1 MSRKLLALAL
11 AVMLVLGAIA
21 SAQADV
27 ILSYDGVVV
36 AGETIPVTAAFGGRV
51 TGLRLRK
58 GDLINKGDLIA
69 EIATTFNCAPLEGT
83 VTGIYAM
90 EGDDAEA
97 IAGRYGAV
105 MYIEP
110 TNRYTIKATTEKAY
124 NKSENKYIHLGEKVY
139 LSCTAD
145 GTHQGTGMVA
155 GLTDEGYTVEV
166 TGGEFYMGETV
177 GIYRQNDYAAE
188 SRIGRGTVGR
198 TQPVAVKGSGS
209 VLRIH
214 VENGD
219 FVERGELL
227 FETVDG
233 LLDGLYAPDGRIVA
247 PVTGVVASVDTASGE
262 SVAKGAGIVKVYPT
276 ESMQIELSVPE
287 EDLFELFEG
296 EEVDIE
302 FNWDNDETMNYK
314 GAISSISHLSEET
327 TGDSDRTSYK
337 AYVTFQPDD
346 RVRLGMSVIV
356 YPTGAAHGEDA
367 DAAEP
372 DDDEPTEND
381 GHDGKE
387 E

>member
-1 MSRKLLALAL
+1 MQTNSDWTYLGRRYGLAALLGLTFVIFAGALN
-11 AVMLVLGAIA
+11 
-21 SAQADV
+21 
-27 ILSYDGVVV
+27 Y
-36 AGETIPVTAAFGGRV
+36 
-51 TGLRLRK
+51 
-58 GDLINKGDLIA
+58 
-69 EIATTFNCAPLEGT
+69 APLEGT
-83 VTGIYAM
+83 VTGIYAA

-177 GIYRQNDYAAE
+177 GIYRRADYAAE
-188 SRIGRGTVGR
+188 SGIGRGSVGR
-198 TQPVAVKGSGS
+198 TSPVAVKGSGS
-209 VLRIH
+209 VLRLH

-233 LLDGLYAPDGRIVA
+233 LLDGLYATDGRVTA
-247 PVTGVVASVDTASGE
+247 PTSGVVASVDAASGE
-262 SVAKGAGIVKVYPT
+262 SVTKGASVVKLYPT
-276 ESMQIELSVPE
+276 ASMQIELSIPE

-296 EEVDIE
+296 EGVDIE
-302 FNWDNDETMNYK
+302 FYWDNDESMNYK
-314 GAISSISHLSEET
+314 GIIASISHLSEET
-327 TGDSDRTSYK
+327 TDAKKSYK
-337 AYVTFQPDD
+337 AYVTFQPDE

-356 YPTGAAHGEDA
+356 YPNGAGFEDGADEGGEDA
-367 DAAEP
+367 
-372 DDDEPTEND
+372 
-381 GHDGKE
+381 GHGE

>member
-1 MSRKLLALAL
+1 MVRKLLALVLAMTMAL
-11 AVMLVLGAIA
+11 GFIA
-21 SAQADV
+21 CAKADV
-27 ILSYDGVVV
+27 ALSYQGVVV

-51 TGLRLRK
+51 SGLKLRK
-58 GDLINKGDLIA
+58 GDLIAKGDVIA
-69 EIATTFNCAPLEGT
+69 EIATTLNYAPLEGT
-83 VTGIYAM
+83 VTGIYAA

-145 GTHQGTGMVA
+145 GTHQGVGMVA
-155 GLTDEGYTVEV
+155 GLTDDGYTVEV

-177 GIYRQNDYAAE
+177 GIYRKSDYAAE

-198 TQPVAVKGSGS
+198 TAPVAVKGSGS
-209 VLRIH
+209 VLKLH

-233 LLDGLYAPDGRIVA
+233 LLDGLYAPDGRVTA

-262 SVAKGAGIVKVYPT
+262 SVSKGASVIKVYPT
-276 ESMQIELSVPE
+276 ESMQIELSIPE
-287 EDLFELFEG
+287 EDVFEITEG
-296 EEVDIE
+296 IPVEIE
-302 FNWDNDETMNYK
+302 FYWDNDESMNYK
-314 GAISSISHLSEET
+314 GVISSISHLSEET
-327 TGDSDRTSYK
+327 SGSEKTSYK
-337 AYVTFQPDD
+337 AYVTFQPDE

-356 YPTGAAHGEDA
+356 YPNSFTPEDEEPGLGGHDDQTEDDA
-367 DAAEP
+367 DE
-372 DDDEPTEND
+372 TEED
-381 GHDGKE
+381 
-387 E
+387 

>member
-1 MSRKLLALAL
+1 MTKKLLALILAL
-11 AVMLVLGAIA
+11 TLLAGLTL
-21 SAQADV
+21 SARAE
-27 ILSYDGVVV
+27 IELSYEGVVV

-51 TGLRLRK
+51 AGLKLRK
-58 GDLINKGDLIA
+58 GDLVTKGDVIA
-69 EIATTFNCAPLEGT
+69 EIATTLNYAPLEGT
-83 VTGIYAM
+83 VTGIYAA
-90 EGDDAEA
+90 EGDDADA
-97 IAGRYGAV
+97 IATRYGAV

-124 NKSENKYIHLGEKVY
+124 NRSENKYIHLGEKVY

-177 GIYRQNDYAAE
+177 GIYRQANYAAE

-198 TQPVAVKGSGS
+198 TEPVAVKGTGS
-209 VLRIH
+209 VLKLH

-233 LLDGLYAPDGRIVA
+233 LLDGLYAPDGRVIA

-262 SVAKGAGIVKVYPT
+262 SVTKGASVVKVYPT
-276 ESMQIELSVPE
+276 ESMQIELAIPE
-287 EDLFELFEG
+287 ADLFELREG
-296 EEVDIE
+296 GRVDIE
-302 FNWDNDETMNYK
+302 FTWDNDESMNYK
-314 GAISSISHLSEET
+314 GVISSISHLSEESAA
-327 TGDSDRTSYK
+327 GSDKTIYK
-337 AYVTFQPDD
+337 AYVTFEPDE

-356 YPTGAAHGEDA
+356 YPMS
-367 DAAEP
+367 
-372 DDDEPTEND
+372 D
-381 GHDGKE
+381 GHGDEGPAASEAAGDE
-387 E
+387 ED

>member
-1 MSRKLLALAL
+1 MVKKLLAMVLAL
-11 AVMLVLGAIA
+11 TMALGACVCA
-21 SAQADV
+21 KADV
-27 ILSYDGVVV
+27 ALSYQGVVV

-51 TGLRLRK
+51 SGLKLRK
-58 GDLINKGDLIA
+58 GDLIEKGDVIA
-69 EIATTFNCAPLEGT
+69 EIATTLNYAPLEGT
-83 VTGIYAM
+83 VTGIYAA

-155 GLTDEGYTVEV
+155 GLTEEGYTVEV

-177 GIYRQNDYAAE
+177 GIYRESGYAAE

-209 VLRIH
+209 VLKLH

-233 LLDGLYAPDGRIVA
+233 LLDGLYAPDGRVIA

-262 SVAKGAGIVKVYPT
+262 SVTKGASVAKIYPT
-276 ESMQIELSVPE
+276 ESMQIELAIPE
-287 EDLFELFEG
+287 AALFELSEG
-296 EEVDIE
+296 ETVKIE
-302 FNWDNDETMNYK
+302 LTSDNDESMN
-314 GAISSISHLSEET
+314 
-327 TGDSDRTSYK
+327 
-337 AYVTFQPDD
+337 
-346 RVRLGMSVIV
+346 
-356 YPTGAAHGEDA
+356 
-367 DAAEP
+367 
-372 DDDEPTEND
+372 
-381 GHDGKE
+381 
-387 E
+387 